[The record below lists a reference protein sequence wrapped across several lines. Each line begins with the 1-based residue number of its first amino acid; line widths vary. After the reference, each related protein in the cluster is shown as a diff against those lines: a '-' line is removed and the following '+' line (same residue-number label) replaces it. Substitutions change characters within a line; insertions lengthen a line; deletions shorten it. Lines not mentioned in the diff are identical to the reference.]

1 MFKLGKMNSKSIVNG
16 ILVCGLIYIALA
28 LLTNL
33 SQFILVSGT
42 PVTSPRVVFSNIM
55 YLTNTW
61 TKPILGLCL
70 LKFVCEFLYKILRLT
85 EILTDKNVK
94 LSDE

>member
-55 YLTNTW
+55 YLINTW

-70 LKFVCEFLYKILRLT
+70 SKFVCEFLYKILRLT

>member
-28 LLTNL
+28 LLTIL
-33 SQFILVSGT
+33 SQFILVSAT
-42 PVTSPRVVFSNIM
+42 PVTSPRVVFSDIM
-55 YLTNTW
+55 YLINTW

>member
-33 SQFILVSGT
+33 SQFIWVSGT

-55 YLTNTW
+55 YLINTW
-61 TKPILGLCL
+61 TQTNIGIVFIKICL
-70 LKFVCEFLYKILRLT
+70 
-85 EILTDKNVK
+85 
-94 LSDE
+94 